1 VIRISSLIAS
11 GFLFLLLAACG
22 GPRPTSLP
30 HGQEAYAVVPAPP
43 EVAPPP
49 VLRQLQAGDAITVK
63 VFREPDLGVE
73 KAVLD
78 ELGYVQL
85 PLVGQV
91 QAAGQTPVELSR
103 QIEQRLGQR
112 YLRNPKVTVAITS
125 AIPRT
130 VTVEGQVAGPGVFPL
145 GRNDTLITTLA
156 RAGSPTEL
164 AKLDEVMVFRTVNGQ
179 RMGAVFDV
187 RKIRVGAAP
196 DPQII
201 DGDVV
206 VVGYSSLRGGFRD
219 FLSVF
224 PVLSLFTRF

>member
-1 VIRISSLIAS
+1 MIRIPTLIVS
-11 GFLFLLLAACG
+11 GILLLLAACG

-30 HGQEAYAVVPAPP
+30 HGQSAYTVIPAPP
-43 EVAPPP
+43 EAPPAP
-49 VLRQLQAGDAITVK
+49 ALRPLQAGDSISVK
-63 VFREPDLGVE
+63 VFREPELGLD

-78 ELGYVQL
+78 ELGNVQL
-85 PLVGQV
+85 PLIGQV
-91 QAAGQTPVELSR
+91 EASGQTPGELAR
-103 QIEQRLGQR
+103 HIEQRLGQR
-112 YLRNPKVTVAITS
+112 YLRNPQVTVAVIG

-130 VTVEGQVAGPGVFPL
+130 VTVEGQVGAPGVFTL
-145 GRNDTLITTLA
+145 TRNDTLISTLA

-179 RMGAVFDV
+179 RMGAVFDI
-187 RKIRVGAAP
+187 RKVRVGAAP

-206 VVGYSSLRGGFRD
+206 IVGYSSLRGGFRD

-224 PVLSLFTRF
+224 PVISLFTRF